1 MSDLSLLVV
10 DDEIDFTVFVSA
22 IASEMNFT
30 VLSTDNPLEFE
41 KLYSPHINIIVL
53 DLFMPHIDGIELLR
67 SLYEKKSDA
76 SIVFMS
82 GKDNNVLQAAQK
94 LAVEQG
100 LTVLGI
106 LQKPFRAE
114 DLQNILSKYAQ
125 KTHARNFELIGSPS
139 VSELRQAIDR
149 EDLFLVYQ
157 PQINISTRRITGL
170 EALIRWNHPTKG
182 RVPVSYFI
190 PLAEEAGLISDLTT
204 HAINTALKQMA
215 LWNENGLNLQMS
227 INVSPKILDD
237 LDFPGKLVKLTR
249 SLNLDITK
257 ITIEVTESSLMPDVA
272 RYMDILA
279 RLRMKGFRL
288 AIDDFGTGYSTLQ
301 QLVRAPFSELK
312 IDQSFVKRMDIDKE
326 CRSIVEISILLA
338 HKLGMKVIA
347 EGIENEDIHHILQE
361 LNCDEGQ
368 GFLIA
373 KPMLA
378 SELKPWIE
386 KYSFS

>member
-1 MSDLSLLVV
+1 MNDLSLLVV

-82 GKDNNVLQAAQK
+82 GKDNNVLQAAQN

-114 DLQNILSKYAQ
+114 DLQNILSKYVQ
-125 KTHARNFELIGSPS
+125 KTHGRNLDLIDFPS
-139 VSELRQAIDR
+139 ASELRQAIDR
-149 EDLFLVYQ
+149 EDLFLTYQ
-157 PQINISTRRITGL
+157 PQINISTRKITGL
-170 EALIRWNHPTKG
+170 EALIRWNHPANG
-182 RVPVSYFI
+182 PVPASYFI
-190 PLAEEAGLISDLTT
+190 PLAEETGLISDLTT
-204 HAINTALKQMA
+204 HTINTAFKQMA

-249 SLNLDITK
+249 TLKLDATK
-257 ITIEVTESSLMPDVA
+257 ITIEVTESSLMSDVA

-338 HKLGMKVIA
+338 HKLGMHVIA
-347 EGIENEDIHHILQE
+347 EGIENEDIYHILQE

-373 KPMLA
+373 KPMA
-378 SELKPWIE
+378 ANELKPWIE
-386 KYSFS
+386 KYSFP